1 MRSSQCNAEWR
12 SGNAELL
19 FVIYRTLS
27 ENKKV
32 LPIHSVDS
40 NHEQMTE
47 IPEPQSE
54 IRNLR
59 VAAIGVGSLGR
70 HHARNFA
77 ELLRERRIGSVT
89 VCDSNGEVAAKVAAD
104 NGLDRSVTDWR
115 ELLGSVDA
123 VSIATPTETHC
134 NIAVP
139 FLESGVHVL
148 VEKPI
153 ALTLQEAD
161 KMIAAAKGS
170 GAKLM
175 VGQLERFNP
184 AMVALRPHVTQ
195 PLYFEIHRVSP
206 FPNRSLDVDV
216 VLDVMIHDLDAV
228 QWLVGEDVKVTAIH
242 AVGIPVISD
251 KVDAANARIEFENGA
266 VANITASRIGTE
278 KIRKTRFYQTNAYVV
293 LDYATKFASLTSLN
307 PEASHPLLGI
317 SINRLE
323 INDVEPLRAEIKAFL
338 DSIERDVDPPV
349 TGADGRRALA
359 LAAGVLEKIDA
370 HASRVFAKSRD

>member
-1 MRSSQCNAEWR
+1 MT
-12 SGNAELL
+12 GNP
-19 FVIYRTLS
+19 
-27 ENKKV
+27 K
-32 LPIHSVDS
+32 
-40 NHEQMTE
+40 
-47 IPEPQSE
+47 
-54 IRNLR
+54 LR

-70 HHARNFA
+70 HHARNYA
-77 ELLRERRIGSVT
+77 EMAEEGKVDLAGICDIDSSTAEAAGSLH
-89 VCDSNGEVAAKVAAD
+89 NIPHF
-104 NGLDRSVTDWR
+104 TDWR
-115 ELLGSVDA
+115 DLLDKVDA
-123 VSIATPTETHC
+123 VSIGTPTETHC
-134 NIAVP
+134 DIACA
-139 FLESGVHVL
+139 FLERGIHVL

-153 ALTLQEAD
+153 ALTLVEAD
-161 KMIAAAKGS
+161 RMIEASEKS

-184 AMVALRPHVTQ
+184 AMVALRPHVTR

-228 QWLVGEDVKVTAIH
+228 QWLVGEDVKVSEIH

-307 PEASHPLLGI
+307 PHAEHPLLGI
-317 SINRLE
+317 TINRLE
-323 INDVEPLRAEIKAFL
+323 IDDVEPLRAEIGAFI
-338 DSIERDVDPPV
+338 DAIQTRTDVLV
-349 TGADGRRALA
+349 TGQEGRRALA
-359 LAAGVLEKIDA
+359 LAVGVLKKIEE
-370 HASRVFAKSRD
+370 HRGHLNV

>member
-1 MRSSQCNAEWR
+1 MNDIRK
-12 SGNAELL
+12 L
-19 FVIYRTLS
+19 RT
-27 ENKKV
+27 
-32 LPIHSVDS
+32 
-40 NHEQMTE
+40 
-47 IPEPQSE
+47 
-54 IRNLR
+54 
-59 VAAIGVGSLGR
+59 AAIGVGSLGR
-70 HHARNFA
+70 HHARNYA
-77 ELLRERRIGSVT
+77 ELAREGRVEFIG
-89 VCDSNGEVAAKVAAD
+89 VCDTSEETRKKVAED
-104 NGLDRSVTDWR
+104 NGCAAFADWR
-115 ELLGSVDA
+115 ELSDKVDL

-134 NIAVP
+134 EIACAY
-139 FLESGVHVL
+139 LDSGVHVL

-153 ALTLQEAD
+153 APTLAEAD
-161 KMIAAAKGS
+161 KMIAAAEKS

-184 AMVALRPHVTQ
+184 AMVALRPHVTS

-228 QWLVGEDVKVTAIH
+228 QWLVGEEVKISAIH

-251 KVDAANARIEFENGA
+251 KVDAANARLEFENGA

-307 PEASHPLLGI
+307 PDAAHPLLGI

-323 INDVEPLRAEIKAFL
+323 VNDIEPLRAEIVAFL
-338 DSIERDVDPPV
+338 DSIENDTPV
-349 TGADGRRALA
+349 PVSGEDGRRALA
-359 LAAGVLEKIDA
+359 LAVGVLERIDA
-370 HASRVFAKSRD
+370 HVKQLKLGNASDTM

>member
-1 MRSSQCNAEWR
+1 MAEIKLETKND
-12 SGNAELL
+12 G
-19 FVIYRTLS
+19 
-27 ENKKV
+27 K
-32 LPIHSVDS
+32 
-40 NHEQMTE
+40 
-47 IPEPQSE
+47 
-54 IRNLR
+54 LR

-70 HHARNFA
+70 HHARNYS
-77 ELLRERRIGSVT
+77 ELTTEGRVNLVA
-89 VCDSNGEVAAKVAAD
+89 VCDTDKATADRLAGENKCSAFA
-104 NGLDRSVTDWR
+104 DWR
-115 ELLGSVDA
+115 DLIGQVDA

-134 NIAVP
+134 EIACA
-139 FLESGVHVL
+139 FLEAGVHTL

-153 ALTLQEAD
+153 ATSLDEAD
-161 KMIAAAKGS
+161 KMIAAAKAS
-170 GAKLM
+170 VAKLM

-184 AMVALRPHVTQ
+184 AMVALRPHITG

-228 QWLVGEDVKVTAIH
+228 QWLVGDDVKVSEIR

-307 PEASHPLLGI
+307 PDAAHPLLGI

-323 INDVEPLRAEIKAFL
+323 INDVEPLKAEITSFL
-338 DSIERDVDPPV
+338 NAIENDQKPAV
-349 TGADGRRALA
+349 TGEDGRRALA
-359 LAAGVLEKIDA
+359 LAVGVLEKIDA
-370 HASRVFAKSRD
+370 HVRMLNGKA

>member
-1 MRSSQCNAEWR
+1 MKD
-12 SGNAELL
+12 GK
-19 FVIYRTLS
+19 I
-27 ENKKV
+27 
-32 LPIHSVDS
+32 
-40 NHEQMTE
+40 
-47 IPEPQSE
+47 
-54 IRNLR
+54 LR
-59 VAAIGVGSLGR
+59 AAAIGVGSLGR
-70 HHARNFA
+70 HHARNYA
-77 ELLRERRIGSVT
+77 ELAKEGRVEYIGACDVSADT
-89 VCDSNGEVAAKVAAD
+89 VNAIAAEHGGGAFTNWRD
-104 NGLDRSVTDWR
+104 LLD
-115 ELLGSVDA
+115 LVDV

-134 NIAVP
+134 EIACA
-139 FLESGVHVL
+139 FLENGVHTL

-153 ALTLQEAD
+153 ALSLEEAD
-161 KMIAAAKGS
+161 RMIAAANTS

-175 VGQLERFNP
+175 IGQLERFNP
-184 AMVALRPHVTQ
+184 AMVALRPHVTK

-228 QWLVGEDVKVTAIH
+228 QWLVGSDVKVNEIR

-307 PEASHPLLGI
+307 PEAAHPLLGI

-323 INDVEPLRAEIKAFL
+323 INDVEPLRSEISAFI
-338 DSIERDVDPPV
+338 DSIEQGIEPPV
-349 TGADGRRALA
+349 TGADGRRALS
-359 LAAGVLEKIDA
+359 LAIGVLERINE
-370 HASRVFAKSRD
+370 HVAKLKQL

>member
-1 MRSSQCNAEWR
+1 
-12 SGNAELL
+12 
-19 FVIYRTLS
+19 
-27 ENKKV
+27 
-32 LPIHSVDS
+32 
-40 NHEQMTE
+40 MTE
-47 IPEPQSE
+47 NSNPQSAVS
-54 IRNLR
+54 NLR
-59 VAAIGVGSLGR
+59 AAAIGVGSLGR
-70 HHARNFA
+70 HHARNYA
-77 ELLRERRIGSVT
+77 ELSREGRVEFIGA
-89 VCDSNGEVAAKVAAD
+89 CDVDAETREKVAAD
-104 NGLDRSVTDWR
+104 NGCAPYADWR
-115 ELLGSVDA
+115 ELIGKVDMVSV
-123 VSIATPTETHC
+123 ATPTETHSE
-134 NIAVP
+134 IACA
-139 FLESGVHVL
+139 FLENGTHVL

-153 ALTLQEAD
+153 ALTLEEAD
-161 KMIAAAKGS
+161 RMIAAAKKS

-228 QWLVGEDVKVTAIH
+228 QWLVGKDVKVSGIH

-307 PEASHPLLGI
+307 PDAAHPLLGI
-317 SINRLE
+317 SISRLE
-323 INDVEPLRAEIKAFL
+323 INDVEPLRAEITAFV
-338 DSIERDVDPPV
+338 DSIENDVEPPV
-349 TGADGRRALA
+349 TGEDGRRALA
-359 LAAGVLEKIDA
+359 LAVGVLEKIDA
-370 HASRVFAKSRD
+370 HLVGVRKAIGS